1 MERGEVGARVEGG
14 RWKWRE
20 EQAGNGEEGGLGGQ
34 GAGEPGEDLPDVP
47 PQEEDSQVGWS
58 SSMESIMMILRC
70 SAKIMSV
77 IDLLTSA
84 NFCQASFQCTVH

>member
-1 MERGEVGARVEGG
+1 MEGGEVGARLEVG
-14 RWKWRE
+14 RWTE
-20 EQAGNGEEGGLGGQ
+20 EQSGRGGQRRLDEQ
-34 GAGEPGEDLPDVP
+34 GAGGPGEDLPDVP